1 MKLFLRKSR
10 GELKLKKKILFYT
23 SGVGLGGVEKVI
35 LQVLNSIDTNKFDVK
50 LALQY
55 ANENLFENEIPKNIN
70 YKYMLPQKIIDKTLY
85 YRSKKSNILFRLLY
99 SLMLSYEKYV
109 IKKNY
114 IEFSKDRD
122 IVIDFKSSDFIKL
135 IKLNTN
141 AKKVCWFHG
150 EITKLNRW
158 KERKEYVSSYL
169 NEVDKII
176 TICNEMK
183 KNLLAEI
190 PNVEKK
196 VEVIYNPFDYGKI
209 KKLSENIEELNDEE
223 KKLIKTNYIIMVS
236 RLDNTQKDF
245 ITLIKAFNI
254 IVKTLDINLVI
265 VGEGSDRFEIENKIR
280 KYNLEDQIHLI
291 GLQKNPY
298 PWIINAKLLVH
309 SSNYEGLPTVL
320 IEALILKKMIVST
333 DCPTGPKEI
342 LENGKLGILVKVGD
356 YKQMAQ
362 EIIELLSRN
371 SIKRQKLLKNLE
383 LDSEKYN
390 KDIIIKEIENMLLS
404 I

>member
-1 MKLFLRKSR
+1 
-10 GELKLKKKILFYT
+10 
-23 SGVGLGGVEKVI
+23 
-35 LQVLNSIDTNKFDVK
+35 
-50 LALQY
+50 
-55 ANENLFENEIPKNIN
+55 
-70 YKYMLPQKIIDKTLY
+70 
-85 YRSKKSNILFRLLY
+85 
-99 SLMLSYEKYV
+99 
-109 IKKNY
+109 
-114 IEFSKDRD
+114 
-122 IVIDFKSSDFIKL
+122 
-135 IKLNTN
+135 
-141 AKKVCWFHG
+141 
-150 EITKLNRW
+150 
-158 KERKEYVSSYL
+158 
-169 NEVDKII
+169 
-176 TICNEMK
+176 MK

-265 VGEGSDRFEIENKIR
+265 VGEGPDRFEIENKIR

-342 LENGKLGILVKVGD
+342 LENGKLGILVQVGD